1 MAGASSTTTATMK
14 ASVLH
19 GALDLRT
26 EDVPIPEPRGR
37 QVLVKVRA
45 SGICGSDVNCY
56 TGRTYEGS
64 FPYIPGHEWSG
75 DVVGVGEAV
84 TSVKKG
90 DRVVGETVV
99 GCGVCDKCRVGAN
112 PNFCRDPTIY
122 GFQTR
127 SPGAFAEYVLRDE
140 SNLNALPPS
149 LSHEQ
154 GSLVEPLTIAYNA
167 VWGLA
172 GGVEPSQTAVVFGA
186 GPVGLLT
193 LAVVKATGARVISV
207 DPIEMRRSLAL
218 RLGAD
223 EVVDPTAAAGAVGEI
238 RRLTGG
244 HGADV
249 AFEASGSDQART
261 VLFDAVD
268 SSSRIVMIGQTMM
281 KTLPIEMERLVA
293 KGLTV
298 MGAQGSPGMFP
309 RTIGFFT
316 RTRAD
321 LGSIV
326 SHRFPLSE
334 ARAALDLASQRTG
347 SVKVVLTA

>member
-1 MAGASSTTTATMK
+1 MAMVASVTATMK

-19 GALDLRT
+19 GPLDLRT
-26 EDVPIPEPRGR
+26 EEVPVPAPTGG

-45 SGICGSDVNCY
+45 SGVCGSDVNSY
-56 TGRTYEGS
+56 TGRTYEGT
-64 FPYIPGHEWSG
+64 FPYVPGHEWSG
-75 DVVGVGEAV
+75 DVVEVGEAV
-84 TSVKKG
+84 ASVRKG

-99 GCGVCDKCRVGAN
+99 GCGVCDRCRVGTN
-112 PNFCRDPTIY
+112 PNFCRDPTVY

-127 SPGAFAEYVLRDE
+127 SPGAFAEYVLREE
-140 SNLNALPPS
+140 SDLNSLPPS

-154 GSLVEPLTIAYNA
+154 GALVEPLTIAYNA

-193 LAVVKATGARVISV
+193 AAVVKATGARVISV
-207 DPIEMRRSLAL
+207 DPIETRRSLAL

-223 EVVDPTAAAGAVGEI
+223 EAVDPAGPGGAVEEI

-261 VLFDAVD
+261 ALFDAVD

-281 KTLPIEMERLVA
+281 KTLPIEMEKLVA

-309 RTIGFFT
+309 RAIEFFT
-316 RTRAD
+316 RTRTD
-321 LGSIV
+321 LTSIV

-347 SVKVVLTA
+347 SVKVLLTA